1 MEPNNDDRIFSMVLE
16 LLDDVVNE
24 VLWRLPFPMMG
35 LLATES
41 PTQIEDMEVLLIKK
55 CFGLIETGQSN
66 GLIIHSF
73 DEEPK
78 H

>member
-41 PTQIEDMEVLLIKK
+41 PT
-55 CFGLIETGQSN
+55 
-66 GLIIHSF
+66 
-73 DEEPK
+73 
-78 H
+78 